1 MAPLA
6 RPISGHVFRVERKR
20 GPVWYAKYR
29 LPDGRQVQRK
39 LGSAWTARGRPAA
52 GYFTKRT
59 AEAWL
64 DDTLAQAR
72 RGELPG
78 MVATGATVADAAA
91 EWLRWAEHD
100 RACKPSTL
108 SDYRH
113 TADRITRDLGD
124 LRLEDVTPELLERW
138 KGTLTSSNRTVAKYL
153 VVLHGIFRRAM
164 KVWGLPR
171 NPAADVERPGF
182 RVSDD
187 IDAFSPEEVHALV
200 RAAGSKQDAC
210 LYLTAAFTGLRLGE
224 LLALQWRDVD
234 FSGEAIR
241 VRRSYNVHGGVG
253 TPKSGKVR
261 SVPMVPEVA
270 QALARLAKR
279 EWFTGDEDL
288 VFAGDL
294 GKYLDASALRER
306 YKAALDR
313 AGLRRLRFHD
323 LRHTFGTLAVKRAEI
338 PAVQAWM
345 GHAHVG
351 TTMRYIHHRDRGDEA
366 RLLAEAFKVADPGD
380 ADLSVR
386 TADPPS
392 AAESK
397 R

>member
-1 MAPLA
+1 V
-6 RPISGHVFRVERKR
+6 SGHVFRVERKR

-39 LGSAWTARGRPAA
+39 LGPAWTARGRPP
-52 GYFTKRT
+52 GGHFTKRT

-64 DDTLAQAR
+64 DDVLAQAR

-100 RACKPSTL
+100 RACKPSTM

-113 TADRITRDLGD
+113 TADRITRELGD

-138 KGTLTSSNRTVAKYL
+138 KATLTASNRTVAKYL

-171 NPAADVERPGF
+171 NPAADVERPRF
-182 RVSDD
+182 PVSDD

-200 RAAGSKQDAC
+200 RAAGSEQDGS

-234 FSGEAIR
+234 FAGDAIR

-261 SVPMVPEVA
+261 SVPMVPKVG
-270 QALARLAKR
+270 QALARLAER

-294 GKYLDASALRER
+294 GNYLDASALRDR

-366 RLLAEAFKVADPGD
+366 KLLAEAFKPAETGELL
-380 ADLSVR
+380 A
-386 TADPPS
+386 TAS
-392 AAESK
+392 

>member
-1 MAPLA
+1 MSQAVSIR
-6 RPISGHVFRVERKR
+6 RPVSGHVFRVERKR

-39 LGSAWTARGRPAA
+39 LGPAWTARGRPSV

-124 LRLEDVTPELLERW
+124 LRLEDVTPELIERW
-138 KGTLTSSNRTVAKYL
+138 KRTLTASNRTVAKYL
-153 VVLHGIFRRAM
+153 VVLHGMFRRAM
-164 KVWGLPR
+164 KVWALPR
-171 NPAADVERPGF
+171 NPAAEVERPRF
-182 RVSDD
+182 RISDD

-200 RAAGSKQDAC
+200 RAAGSEQDAC

-234 FSGEAIR
+234 FTGEAIR

-270 QALARLAKR
+270 QALARLGER

-288 VFAGDL
+288 VFASEV

-306 YKAALDR
+306 YKAALDC
-313 AGLRRLRFHD
+313 AGLRALRFHD

-366 RLLAEAFKVADPGD
+366 KLLAEAFAPRSADFED
-380 ADLSVR
+380 SR
-386 TADPPS
+386 
-392 AAESK
+392 AA
-397 R
+397 